1 MGRPAG
7 RRRGSGRDGSPDEQD
22 FDFESASDEEVFDL
36 LDNELGLS

>member
-1 MGRPAG
+1 MRDRAAAAG
-7 RRRGSGRDGSPDEQD
+7 HDGSPSDED